1 MTIAIEIFFAIEKI
15 FFDRVEIVR
24 ESR

>member
-15 FFDRVEIVR
+15 FFDRVGIVR